1 MKGIVLAGGLGTRLY
16 PATLSISK
24 QLLPI
29 YDKPMIYYPISILML
44 AGIREILIICTKRDL
59 PLYRELLG
67 DGEQLGVRF
76 TYQVQEQARG
86 LAEAFI
92 LGEDFIGNSSVCLI
106 LGDNIFYGSHLVKLL
121 QQAAGLESGAEV
133 FGYYVDNPSEY
144 GVAEVDKD
152 LKILSVE
159 EKPENP
165 KSNYALTG
173 LYFFDHEVVDIAK
186 NVTPSARNEL
196 EITSVME
203 SYIAKKKI
211 KLNLL
216 GRGIAW
222 LDTGTHEGLTEA
234 SLFVRTI
241 EKRQGLKIA
250 CLEEIAFTQGFISR
264 EQLMMSYEKLQKSA
278 YGSYLKKIIET
289 L

>member
-1 MKGIVLAGGLGTRLY
+1 
-16 PATLSISK
+16 
-24 QLLPI
+24 
-29 YDKPMIYYPISILML
+29 MIYYPISILML